1 MASFKALDST
11 PSFFFKANIDFR
23 RNWINRVLG
32 LVPYGTGRV
41 GIAAAAFSASA
52 LAKSFLPL
60 AAATL
65 LSP

>member
-1 MASFKALDST
+1 MEQ
-11 PSFFFKANIDFR
+11 
-23 RNWINRVLG
+23 
-32 LVPYGTGRV
+32 V

>member
-1 MASFKALDST
+1 LIQRLVSFKALIST
-11 PSFFFKANIDFR
+11 LGVIGL
-23 RNWINRVLG
+23 IGVLG

-65 LSP
+65 LP